1 MSSLITKQLIINS
14 LRIPSVIQDEVKSYI
29 FIDIVYAISRKRK
42 NELITG
48 LKICLKYH
56 PCEDNEGLWGL
67 SYGFEVLVK
76 CGTCRSCGGYVL
88 VEMINRYT
96 ISHRAHMYTIA
107 PRAIC
112 SCPAVVDFG
121 N

>member
-1 MSSLITKQLIINS
+1 MSSIITKQLIINS
-14 LRIPSVIQDEVKSYI
+14 LRIPGVIQDEIKSYI
-29 FIDIVYAISRKRK
+29 FVHIDYAISRKRK

-48 LKICLKYH
+48 LRICLKYH
-56 PCEDNEGLWGL
+56 PWDDNEGLWGL
-67 SYGFEVLVK
+67 SYGFELIVK
-76 CGTCRSCGGYVL
+76 CETCRSCGGYVL

-96 ISHRAHMYTIA
+96 TSHRAHIYTIA

-112 SCPAVVDFG
+112 SCPALVDFE